1 MTEEKQIKRRGR
13 PPGARDKTRRK
24 VRVTKKTV
32 KTRNPGKVR
41 NFAVAVTPQHYWLIT
56 AIAEAQNV
64 ARSEIL
70 EWMIGQFISTLGDKR

>member
-13 PPGARDKTRRK
+13 PPGAKDRAPRK
-24 VRVTKKTV
+24 SPAFKKTV